1 MEPFG
6 GRGVL
11 GVRLVSP
18 LNVFTPVV
26 ALVKFFLD
34 DNACYFYPFQKFQH
48 IFLSIFN
55 VEYFQETIS

>member
-11 GVRLVSP
+11 GVRLVGP
-18 LNVFTPVV
+18 LNVFTPVG
-26 ALVKFFLD
+26 ALVKFFWD
-34 DNACYFYPFQKFQH
+34 DNACYFYPFQKFRH